1 MARGGYRQPNN
12 PAPVSG
18 PGSLSQRTDGGAI
31 EGMTQPQQDYTG
43 FNYGQNSEIAAQ
55 QSGAPLAGSNIPG
68 FNFTPL
74 TAPSQRPTEPITSCI
89 NMGEGGGTELMS
101 GMPNYAP
108 TLVDTLKRLA
118 QFDPSGD
125 AELIYRQLLDNG
137 Y

>member
-43 FNYGQNSEIAAQ
+43 FNYGQNGEIAAQ
-55 QSGAPLAGSNIPG
+55 QSGAPLAGNNVPG
-68 FNFTPL
+68 FNFTAL
-74 TAPSQRPTEPITSCI
+74 TAPSERPTEPITAGI
-89 NMGEGGGTELMS
+89 DIGEGGGRELMA

>member
-1 MARGGYRQPNN
+1 MPRGGYRQPNN
-12 PAPVSG
+12 PALVSG
-18 PGSLSQRTDGGAI
+18 PGSLSQRTDGGAM

-74 TAPSQRPTEPITSCI
+74 TAPSQRPTEPITSGI